1 MYEIGKALET
11 CQRHPIRY
19 EDILSQSRPRLHTYI
34 QPTNQPA
41 NQSTNSQTQHNSH
54 LPFPHCKNHP
64 SPSTFLMQ
72 ISVPWHLSI
81 YSYQSVGRAKTAEVL
96 SGFPT
101 YMHSELLTYLPNLP
115 LFPSTS
121 RKRSTNPH
129 FGNLISYHITTSHCV
144 SICKI
149 RGCRLSSIRMDGRIE
164 FLPLL
169 QVR

>member
-1 MYEIGKALET
+1 MPDTACNVSSNGSVVINLLQYIYISMYEIGKALET
-11 CQRHPIRY
+11 YQRHPIRY
-19 EDILSQSRPRLHTYI
+19 EDILSQSRPRLHTYN

-64 SPSTFLMQ
+64 SPSTFLIQ

-101 YMHSELLTYLPNLP
+101 YMHSELLTYLTYLY
-115 LFPSTS
+115 SH
-121 RKRSTNPH
+121 PH
-129 FGNLISYHITTSHCV
+129 QGNGAPTPILVI
-144 SICKI
+144 
-149 RGCRLSSIRMDGRIE
+149 
-164 FLPLL
+164 
-169 QVR
+169 